1 MMTQVQSCVRVY
13 VFTKLK
19 KDDSKLVEVFFF
31 VCVCVCVL
39 RLFMAQWIVLPQE
52 PTLTPEEKK
61 KTGQRRRGLNEG

>member
-31 VCVCVCVL
+31 VCVRVCASSFHGAVDCVATRTHVNA
-39 RLFMAQWIVLPQE
+39 RR
-52 PTLTPEEKK
+52 EKK
-61 KTGQRRRGLNEG
+61 NRATQKRIK